1 MLAFSDGEKE
11 TVIENAVSADGKFSV
26 FLPEG
31 VYSVRA
37 ENPAYMPVTVNGA
50 DTSSSNPVNIA
61 FALAAVT
68 DMTNWAFDETTQKL
82 SNVNEP
88 TSDRYF
94 ASASSFTVS
103 VYVDEITEDWK
114 AAGISVRDDGKQYPV
129 RVLVRKNTKGYDLY
143 LNTQNGYAELG
154 SLADPFVDRGGSV
167 KTAKITLTLYNGTFY
182 VMINDAPVAS
192 FDIAQ
197 TVNHWGTPATSLSEY
212 LTAGEAYRFGL
223 GTCDGT
229 VAVFSQWSYSTDA
242 EEISAQFTVSG
253 SVKKQNI
260 FAADAS
266 VKLGDTVI
274 TVDGSALSFNGA
286 VKEDGSFALPL
297 GVGEYNLTFSHPQFM
312 SKRATVTVPAEGS
325 AQTVEAAFRNAK
337 VDAGDWT
344 YDAVADTLTPPAE
357 ANNVSKYFAAKSG
370 SPIMG
375 TVSVANLDTTYDAWA
390 STGLIFKS
398 SAGTSQLYVSLTEDV
413 TAAGE
418 DAAIK
423 LRILGEPWDIVDNTG
438 LSVGAYPKGYESA
451 TLKVLINAAEIRI
464 TVGET
469 AVIISET
476 SNTAL
481 YEKLSAETYGFFTD
495 GATYTMG
502 LRVVKNG
509 GAAIFDFDCTTDA
522 DTIAAFTA

>member
-1 MLAFSDGEKE
+1 MFPPRGK
-11 TVIENAVSADGKFSV
+11 TSA
-26 FLPEG
+26 
-31 VYSVRA
+31 
-37 ENPAYMPVTVNGA
+37 
-50 DTSSSNPVNIA
+50 
-61 FALAAVT
+61 
-68 DMTNWAFDETTQKL
+68 
-82 SNVNEP
+82 
-88 TSDRYF
+88 
-94 ASASSFTVS
+94 
-103 VYVDEITEDWK
+103 
-114 AAGISVRDDGKQYPV
+114 
-129 RVLVRKNTKGYDLY
+129 
-143 LNTQNGYAELG
+143 
-154 SLADPFVDRGGSV
+154 
-167 KTAKITLTLYNGTFY
+167 
-182 VMINDAPVAS
+182 
-192 FDIAQ
+192 
-197 TVNHWGTPATSLSEY
+197 
-212 LTAGEAYRFGL
+212 
-223 GTCDGT
+223 
-229 VAVFSQWSYSTDA
+229 
-242 EEISAQFTVSG
+242 
-253 SVKKQNI
+253 
-260 FAADAS
+260 
-266 VKLGDTVI
+266 
-274 TVDGSALSFNGA
+274 ALSFNGA

-375 TVSVANLDTTYDAWA
+375 TVSVKNLDTTYDAWA

-413 TAAGE
+413 AKEGE
-418 DAAIK
+418 DGAIK
-423 LRILGEPWDIVDNTG
+423 LRILGEPWDVVDDTG